1 MNSDNIIQLDN
12 ITLNTLIH
20 FINNLTPVSK
30 EEVALYNL
38 DKTVLTCY
46 MNSTRLLWSN
56 GKYYLGGQIK
66 MGLDDPITLDKIR
79 EARQIGVQRYEDLG
93 GPYNSAEAALIRRSE
108 DQLNQIEVIVNAYL
122 ACHRFYLANILLVNK
137 RLCFD
142 VTHHAASYLIPK

>member
-79 EARQIGVQRYEDLG
+79 EARQIGVQQYEDLG